1 MKFKTLL
8 APLLGWVFLGSA
20 NAQFIDLE
28 AGGVKVVFKT
38 IDVVVNGITFPATQA
53 SASVMETAADGTITA
68 KLQTQVQVSDGSGGF
83 EQRVTQET
91 TVATPD
97 TAGTF
102 DVQTTTEVL
111 TTPVDTNGDPLAGAT
126 TTTTTTVVDEEDV
139 DENALDLPPT
149 TSFIAVDPE
158 LDIPVIDISPA

>member
-68 KLQTQVQVSDGSGGF
+68 KLQTQVQVPDGSGGF
-83 EQRVTQET
+83 EREIIQKT

-102 DVQTTTEVL
+102 DVQTTTEGL
-111 TTPVDTNGDPLAGAT
+111 TTPVDTNGAVIGAT
-126 TTTTTTVVDEEDV
+126 TTETTVVDEEDV

-158 LDIPVIDISPA
+158 LDIPVVISAE

>member
-91 TVATPD
+91 TVATLD
-97 TAGTF
+97 TVTGTF

-126 TTTTTTVVDEEDV
+126 TTTTTEVVNEEDV

-149 TSFIAVDPE
+149 TSFIAVDPV
-158 LDIPVIDISPA
+158 LDIPVLISPE